1 MLKSNENGKTQWKS
15 SKSTNP
21 DFDKP
26 ETPTPINLTNQ
37 FESLHIAEEN
47 SGPID

>member
-1 MLKSNENGKTQWKS
+1 MLTSDENGKNQWKS

-26 ETPTPINLTNQ
+26 ETPTLINLTNQ
-37 FESLHIAEEN
+37 FESLHIAEKN
-47 SGPID
+47 SDL